1 MHPAP
6 TAVDLKSHGMVLI
19 GQLGWL
25 YWRFSPDLDIRV
37 GTTDSGEGLHVDSV
51 VVSSIEATEPL
62 TRAALRDLP
71 LGVLQRALTGGPL
84 PDEIRSAWMNKA
96 APDLRHH
103 RCGAAKAE
111 ALLTTAAVHDTRDTS
126 LAIDI
131 PDSRRRDDS
140 FYTQVELV
148 YALAVARGSSR
159 AAAEV
164 AEANDVPIT
173 TVYRWLKEGR
183 RRSALNAAAA
193 RQARKARQDGLWP
206 DEPNPQ
212 PPLPL
217 DEDQAD
223 KADKARRQP

>member
-6 TAVDLKSHGMVLI
+6 TAVNLKSHGMVLI

-71 LGVLQRALTGGPL
+71 LGVLQAGPYWRPA
-84 PDEIRSAWMNKA
+84 PDEIRSAWMNKD

-131 PDSRRRDDS
+131 PDSRRARRLLLHTS
-140 FYTQVELV
+140 G
-148 YALAVARGSSR
+148 ARPLAVARGSSR

-173 TVYRWLKEGR
+173 TVYRWLEGR
-183 RRSALNAAAA
+183 RRQDYALNAAAA

-212 PPLPL
+212 PTLPL

-223 KADKARRQP
+223 KARRQP